1 MNDIFDPNDDDRD
14 DGAHEPRV
22 GRGPDATADR
32 ADGGRGHGATHAAR
46 VLDAAGYLEGLLT
59 AGGAGDT
66 LSCGFPS
73 VDVLLGGGL
82 RRGDLTALGGDV
94 GCGKSSLALAIALR
108 AAQAGRSVAL
118 FSGELSVERL
128 LERALAIQ
136 GRARLDDLRH
146 SRLDDAGYPAVAAAA
161 LAMRDHPPLLAHLPP
176 NGLAGMSDLLIEHLG
191 LDLLVVDP
199 LQSLA
204 RGALPMEEELAQV
217 VRDLKGLAVR
227 RDCSVLLVSHLGA
240 AVRDRED
247 PRPRLEDFGALGCVR
262 QLADVVLGLYREEL
276 YETSRD
282 VDGAAELH
290 VLKHRGGATGYADLY
305 FYKQWLRFE
314 DMVEP
319 DR

>member
-1 MNDIFDPNDDDRD
+1 MNDIIDPNDETGDERELGPLD
-14 DGAHEPRV
+14 
-22 GRGPDATADR
+22 GRGPEASADVTDQAPGPRVDAS
-32 ADGGRGHGATHAAR
+32 AR
-46 VLDAAGYLEGLLT
+46 VLDAAGYLEGLLA

-73 VDVLLGGGL
+73 VDALLGGGL
-82 RRGDLTALGGDV
+82 RRGDLVALCGDV
-94 GCGKSSLALAIALR
+94 GSGKSSLALAIALR
-108 AAQAGRSVAL
+108 AAQSGRSVAL
-118 FSGELSVERL
+118 FSGELSAERL
-128 LERALAIQ
+128 LERALAMQ
-136 GRARLDDLRH
+136 GRAQLDDLRH
-146 SRLDDAGYPAVAAAA
+146 SRLDDTSYPSVAAAA
-161 LAMRDHPPLLAHLPP
+161 LAMREHPPLLSHLPP
-176 NGLAGMSDLLIEHLG
+176 NGLPGMSDLLIEHLG

-204 RGALPMEEELAQV
+204 RGALPMDEELAQA

-227 RDCSVLLVSHLGA
+227 RDCAVLLVSHLGV
-240 AVRDRED
+240 AVRGRDD
-247 PRPRLEDFGALGCVR
+247 PRPRLEDLGALGSVR

-282 VDGAAELH
+282 VDGAAEVH
-290 VLKHRGGATGYADLY
+290 VLKHRGGGTGYADLY

>member
-1 MNDIFDPNDDDRD
+1 MNDRPDDDD
-14 DGAHEPRV
+14 ALEPPPAPR
-22 GRGPDATADR
+22 RAASDATPGDAAPATSRR
-32 ADGGRGHGATHAAR
+32 ADAPAR
-46 VLDAAGYLEGLLT
+46 ALDAAGYLEGLVA

-73 VDVLLGGGL
+73 VDALLGGGL
-82 RRGDLTALGGDV
+82 RRGDLVAIAGDV
-94 GCGKSSLALAIALR
+94 GSGKSSLAMAIALR
-108 AAQAGRSVAL
+108 AARAGRSVAF
-118 FSGELSVERL
+118 FSGECSAERL
-128 LERALAIQ
+128 LERALAME
-136 GRARLDDLRH
+136 GRARPDDLRH
-146 SRLDDAGYPAVAAAA
+146 ARLDEAGYAAVATAA
-161 LAMRDHPPLLAHLPP
+161 LALRPNAPLLSHLPP
-176 NGLAGMSDLLIEHLG
+176 NGLPGMSDLLIEHLG

-204 RGALPMEEELAQV
+204 RGVLPMDEELAQA

-227 RDCSVLLVSHLGA
+227 RDCAVLLVTHLGA
-240 AVRDRED
+240 PVRGRDD
-247 PRPRLEDFGALGCVR
+247 PRVRLEDLGALGSVR

-276 YETSRD
+276 YETARD
-282 VDGAAELH
+282 VDGAAEVH